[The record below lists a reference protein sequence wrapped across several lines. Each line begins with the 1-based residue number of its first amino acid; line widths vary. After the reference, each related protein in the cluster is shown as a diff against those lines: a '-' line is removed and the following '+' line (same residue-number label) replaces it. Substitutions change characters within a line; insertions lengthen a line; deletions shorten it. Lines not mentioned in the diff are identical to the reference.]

1 MAETF
6 AHTLSELHAPSAR
19 TATTLPARRLDDA
32 LEALRARTGA
42 VSIVVI
48 DGNSPVLWGSSE
60 PGHELVNVDDLARIG
75 ASLSVA
81 RDRGLTLDQL
91 ALQDA
96 DALITALRKR
106 GIERAHEELLSMLVT
121 RDGDESSQRHRL
133 LTTLAIASVRQ
144 KMHRGEHVRS
154 VHHEPQFGY
163 IARGF
168 ANIGAW
174 ILGRNMFGPVR
185 GPWPDESWKGWWGDT
200 PPYHCNVFVLTH
212 HPRAPLSMDGGTTF
226 HFVTD
231 GIESAYA
238 QAEATTD
245 RPTAIMFATDRNALG
260 FIPVVTAAGL
270 GVPRDV
276 AVVGFDNVE
285 AGAFTVPALTTVN
298 QRFDSIGSL
307 AGRLLLDELRGGS
320 PEPARHALPSHVVA
334 RASCG
339 CAPATTCGWT

>member
-1 MAETF
+1 MADTAIRRFLELVARELGADDVRAELGGRDPVAENMIWKMVPGGFRIVAIFDQPPADRQAAQNRLDRMAETF
-6 AHTLSELHAPSAR
+6 AHTLSEQFQQAPAAR
-19 TATTLPARRLDDA
+19 TSTALPARRLDDA

-96 DALITALRKR
+96 DALINVLRKR

-121 RDGDESSQRHRL
+121 RGSDESSARHRL

-154 VHHEPQFGY
+154 VHHEPQYGY

-168 ANIGAW
+168 ANIYQIIAIFEGAFSELHVESA
-174 ILGRNMFGPVR
+174 IL
-185 GPWPDESWKGWWGDT
+185 
-200 PPYHCNVFVLTH
+200 HVL
-212 HPRAPLSMDGGTTF
+212 P
-226 HFVTD
+226 
-231 GIESAYA
+231 GIE
-238 QAEATTD
+238 E
-245 RPTAIMFATDRNALG
+245 
-260 FIPVVTAAGL
+260 
-270 GVPRDV
+270 
-276 AVVGFDNVE
+276 
-285 AGAFTVPALTTVN
+285 
-298 QRFDSIGSL
+298 
-307 AGRLLLDELRGGS
+307 LLF
-320 PEPARHALPSHVVA
+320 ALPPVDPPPSKGQVI
-334 RASCG
+334 RLR
-339 CAPATTCGWT
+339 PR

>member
-1 MAETF
+1 MADTAIRRFLELVARELGADDVRLELGGRDPVTENMIWKLVPGGFRIVAIFDQVPADRQAAQTRLDRMAETF
-6 AHTLSELHAPSAR
+6 AHTLSEQLQRESPAVR
-19 TATTLPARRLDDA
+19 TATALPARRLDDA

-96 DALITALRKR
+96 DALINVLRKR

-121 RDGDESSQRHRL
+121 RGSDESSARHRL

-154 VHHEPQFGY
+154 VHHEPQYGY

-168 ANIGAW
+168 ANIYQIIAIFEGAFSELHVESA
-174 ILGRNMFGPVR
+174 IL
-185 GPWPDESWKGWWGDT
+185 
-200 PPYHCNVFVLTH
+200 HVL
-212 HPRAPLSMDGGTTF
+212 P
-226 HFVTD
+226 
-231 GIESAYA
+231 GIE
-238 QAEATTD
+238 E
-245 RPTAIMFATDRNALG
+245 
-260 FIPVVTAAGL
+260 
-270 GVPRDV
+270 
-276 AVVGFDNVE
+276 
-285 AGAFTVPALTTVN
+285 
-298 QRFDSIGSL
+298 
-307 AGRLLLDELRGGS
+307 LLF
-320 PEPARHALPSHVVA
+320 ALPPVDPPPSKGQVI
-334 RASCG
+334 RLR
-339 CAPATTCGWT
+339 PR